1 MVRLKFALATAD
13 DAVEIA
19 ALRTAVGAALAK
31 KYGPGH
37 WAGVATDRGV
47 LRDLKGSQLLVA
59 RSRGKIVG
67 ALTLTTKKPWAIDVS
82 YFTPCERPL
91 YLINMAVLPTRQRK
105 GVGRALLG
113 EARKM
118 AAAFPADA
126 IRLDAY
132 DAPAGAGGFYR
143 RCGCRSRGRAT
154 YRGTP
159 LVYFELTVRQNRT

>member
-1 MVRLKFALATAD
+1 MVGLKFTSATAS

-19 ALRTAVGAALAK
+19 ALRTCAGAALAK

-37 WAGVATDRGV
+37 WAGLATDRGV
-47 LRDLKGSQLLVA
+47 IRDLKASQLLVA
-59 RSRGKIVG
+59 RCRGKIVG
-67 ALTLTTKKPWAIDVS
+67 TLTLATKKPWAIDVS
-82 YFTPCERPL
+82 YFTPCQKAL

-105 GVGRALLG
+105 GVGRALLA

-118 AAAFPADA
+118 AEAYAADA

-143 RCGCRSRGRAT
+143 RSGYRKCGKKT
-154 YRGTP
+154 YRGVR
-159 LVYFELTVRQNRT
+159 LVYFELLVRQNKA

>member
-1 MVRLKFALATAD
+1 MVGLKFELATAD

-19 ALRTAVGAALAK
+19 ALRTAAGAVLAK
-31 KYGPGH
+31 KHGPGN
-37 WAGVATDRGV
+37 WAGIATDRGV
-47 LRDLKGSQLLVA
+47 LRDLKGSLVLVA
-59 RSRGKIVG
+59 RSRRKIVG

-82 YFTPCERPL
+82 YFTPCEKPM

-113 EARKM
+113 EARRM
-118 AAAFPADA
+118 TAAFPADA

-132 DAPAGAGGFYR
+132 DAPAGAGGFYH
-143 RCGCRSRGRAT
+143 RCGYRNRGGTT

-159 LVYFELTVRQNRT
+159 LVYFELAVRQNGT